1 MYALYVCVCVCVCS
15 WSRQHEALE
24 KLNMQ
29 AVMNAMQQ
37 TDEFVKEYLVSY
49 EKVSNLVAWMEL
61 LCGWNC
67 CMGGT
72 VVWVRQVMEGTV
84 FLGFLFPLHTAH
96 CNHPRDYTTG
106 LRSLR
111 C

>member
-1 MYALYVCVCVCVCS
+1 MYALCMCVCR

-49 EKVSNLVAWMEL
+49 EKVSNLV
-61 LCGWNC
+61 
-67 CMGGT
+67 
-72 VVWVRQVMEGTV
+72 V
-84 FLGFLFPLHTAH
+84 
-96 CNHPRDYTTG
+96 
-106 LRSLR
+106 
-111 C
+111 